1 MDEKTD
7 CKVLEE
13 TGDASCVAG
22 ASSTSQVAEE
32 GIQSTPHTQ
41 NRHAETEE
49 VTFQV
54 QFDSLKP
61 PGVYRRITAQGSQ
74 RILDALEDEPI
85 LQKIKNDLPKVFL
98 DPTARSKIKGEPN
111 IGSPCS
117 IIAGVGASPEV
128 TDNVWKEALAPQH
141 NNVPIDHTVDGSPSS
156 ESRICT
162 LGRKVLLKMRG
173 LITVVPHLK

>member
-74 RILDALEDEPI
+74 RILDALQDEPI

-117 IIAGVGASPEV
+117 IIAGGQFKARLN
-128 TDNVWKEALAPQH
+128 TKLKTAAPL
-141 NNVPIDHTVDGSPSS
+141 VKAGFV
-156 ESRICT
+156 T